1 MTCYDMV
8 ETVTGPVHTVTNTYE
23 SSRNVL
29 SLKENEVGS
38 TLISSYDYTVNN
50 FGQRTQLATD
60 GSAFSVQPALVW
72 GYNSHGELIEA
83 SDSSSSNFDRAYEYD
98 AIGNRQKTVNDLIG
112 DLPTNPNYAA
122 NALNQYTTIPGASAE
137 PAYDDDGNAAS
148 YPLPVGQSDNAI
160 LEWDGENRLIRTTT
174 PGGAV
179 TEFTYDY
186 LSRRITKSTATEIQ
200 CFLYDGWNPIVEKT
214 VPAGGGG
221 LTEIRVYTLGKDL
234 SGSMQGAGGVG
245 GLLALERQSDLQSNP
260 SSTETFY
267 PAYDGN
273 GNVSEYLSSTG
284 SVAAH
289 FEYDPFGNTTV
300 DTDTVGKFDIRF
312 SSKKQDS
319 ETGLYYYGYRYYD
332 PVPGRWPSRDPIG
345 ESGGINLYGMVGN
358 DAVDNVDTLGLK
370 QLEDISKDLQ
380 AQAQELRA
388 YRNRCKC
395 YTINPHVVHASKW
408 ARKTDSGLNLSLIH
422 I

>member
-98 AIGNRQKTVNDLIG
+98 AIGNRQKTVNGLIG

-122 NALNQYTTIPGASAE
+122 NALNQYTTIPGVSAE
-137 PAYDDDGNAAS
+137 PAYDDDGNATS
-148 YPLPVGQSDNAI
+148 YPLPVDQSDNAI

-221 LTEIRVYTLGKDL
+221 LTEIRVYTWGKDL

-284 SVAAH
+284 SVAAR

-332 PVPGRWPSRDPIG
+332 PVTGRWLSRDPIG
-345 ESGGINLYGMVGN
+345 ELGGANLYGFCYN
-358 DAVDNVDTLGLK
+358 DSVRYFDKDGRIVPLLLFMAGGLSWVLGK
-370 QLEDISKDLQ
+370 
-380 AQAQELRA
+380 
-388 YRNRCKC
+388 
-395 YTINPHVVHASKW
+395 
-408 ARKTDSGLNLSLIH
+408 NLFFRL
-422 I
+422 

>member
-1 MTCYDMV
+1 MTCYGMV
-8 ETVTGPVHTVTNTYE
+8 ETVTGPDHTVTNTYE

-60 GSAFSVQPALVW
+60 GSAFSVHPALVW

-98 AIGNRQKTVNDLIG
+98 AIGNRQKTVNGLIG

-137 PAYDDDGNAAS
+137 PAYDDDGNATS
-148 YPLPVGQSDNAI
+148 YPLPVDQSDNAI

-221 LTEIRVYTLGKDL
+221 LTEIRVYTWGKDL

-260 SSTETFY
+260 YSCLLYTSPSPRDQRGSRMPSS
-267 PAYDGN
+267 A
-273 GNVSEYLSSTG
+273 
-284 SVAAH
+284 
-289 FEYDPFGNTTV
+289 
-300 DTDTVGKFDIRF
+300 
-312 SSKKQDS
+312 
-319 ETGLYYYGYRYYD
+319 
-332 PVPGRWPSRDPIG
+332 
-345 ESGGINLYGMVGN
+345 
-358 DAVDNVDTLGLK
+358 
-370 QLEDISKDLQ
+370 
-380 AQAQELRA
+380 
-388 YRNRCKC
+388 
-395 YTINPHVVHASKW
+395 
-408 ARKTDSGLNLSLIH
+408 
-422 I
+422 

>member
-1 MTCYDMV
+1 M
-8 ETVTGPVHTVTNTYE
+8 PV
-23 SSRNVL
+23 
-29 SLKENEVGS
+29 
-38 TLISSYDYTVNN
+38 D
-50 FGQRTQLATD
+50 
-60 GSAFSVQPALVW
+60 
-72 GYNSHGELIEA
+72 
-83 SDSSSSNFDRAYEYD
+83 
-98 AIGNRQKTVNDLIG
+98 
-112 DLPTNPNYAA
+112 
-122 NALNQYTTIPGASAE
+122 
-137 PAYDDDGNAAS
+137 
-148 YPLPVGQSDNAI
+148 QSDNAI

-221 LTEIRVYTLGKDL
+221 LTEIRVYTWGKDL

-332 PVPGRWPSRDPIG
+332 PVTGRWPSRDPIG
-345 ESGGINLYGMVGN
+345 EEGGMNLYGMVGN
-358 DAVDNVDTLGLK
+358 DAVNLWDYLGLAIK
-370 QLEDISKDLQ
+370 TEPAKGYVGWEGTSKCDCPIKAKVTKANFRFDDRTQKADFCL
-380 AQAQELRA
+380 L
-388 YRNRCKC
+388 
-395 YTINPHVVHASKW
+395 YTSPSPRDQRGSRMPSSA
-408 ARKTDSGLNLSLIH
+408 
-422 I
+422 